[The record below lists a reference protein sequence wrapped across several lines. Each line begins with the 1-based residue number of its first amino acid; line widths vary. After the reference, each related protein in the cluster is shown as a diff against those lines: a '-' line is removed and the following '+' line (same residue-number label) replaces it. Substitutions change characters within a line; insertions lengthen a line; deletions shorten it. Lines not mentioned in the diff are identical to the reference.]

1 MRVKAREP
9 ETRTPTGNSFNAE
22 VAWTAYSGPQ
32 GVSTMSGNKPECV
45 DDAESAAVALRDTA
59 QSASQAKSQVMSRA
73 TSRDSGLHKTDAGV
87 SEVVVLDDTD
97 PSLTELGYLTERN
110 RQANETMR
118 LLQDAIVEWVDV
130 SDPVTA

>member
-1 MRVKAREP
+1 
-9 ETRTPTGNSFNAE
+9 
-22 VAWTAYSGPQ
+22 
-32 GVSTMSGNKPECV
+32 MSGNKPECV